1 MIAISYQDCSNRA
14 KALPKTVSQRQPLE
28 SSNVSHCRSG
38 CSRSASLKQWARL
51 LTFNIS
57 ASRYRGPRLT
67 ACSIFNLCFKYE
79 ACRKAS
85 LCGWKLLRD
94 WTLLLSTLTTAV
106 CLKQNQFVFKF
117 YSVSPGH
124 LQNDQFPSRGRFL
137 KRLLAP
143 RENIPI
149 KNGCFAPFY
158 LRFELAVSR
167 GTFLPLSGWSCISE
181 NDRDSRAFSRSLH
194 RLTIWQFNTSSSLHL
209 LCALLSRP
217 AYSFLGGNGVDAL
230 NRQASLWEDR

>member
-1 MIAISYQDCSNRA
+1 MFS
-14 KALPKTVSQRQPLE
+14 
-28 SSNVSHCRSG
+28 
-38 CSRSASLKQWARL
+38 
-51 LTFNIS
+51 IS

-94 WTLLLSTLTTAV
+94 WTWLVSFSALLSTLKTAV
-106 CLKQNQFVFKF
+106 RLKLNQFVFKF
-117 YSVSPGH
+117 YSVRPGH
-124 LQNDQFPSRGRFL
+124 LQNAQFPGGGRFL

-143 RENIPI
+143 RENIPM

-194 RLTIWQFNTSSSLHL
+194 RLTIWQFNTSSLLHL

-217 AYSFLGGNGVDAL
+217 A
-230 NRQASLWEDR
+230 